1 MRQKF
6 FIYNI
11 IALFTLGLSACT
23 DDSVYGDG
31 EGDATISIT
40 PEIRSDVAEVPVS
53 RAADDPYIE
62 TENLLQKLNIVVS
75 TQRGNAIRY
84 WNSASGIPW
93 RNGTPGGSI
102 DFSLNAGTYTV
113 EAWTGDSIA
122 ASWTR
127 RYFKGKQTVTLQPGS
142 RTNIR
147 LTCKIANT
155 AVDVIY
161 SDQIDD
167 VLEHYSLVVT
177 SASTS
182 LNFEGREARTGYFM
196 LPTKSHD
203 LKWVFNGIRKNG
215 TACHEH
221 GTISNAKPSTK
232 YRFRINYEDPESKL
246 GAGAFQIDVD
256 ETSLD
261 VEHTVEI
268 RTSPEIKGY
277 TSDKKEFEIGE
288 NNPVSRATGNVDN
301 VWLNIGS
308 SGTLKRVSLSMPGLS
323 TLTGTSSDAVELLG
337 NNNDK
342 TILVNK
348 GISVTPVTVNSNK
361 ETSSCVL
368 TLSKTFT
375 NTLKEGEYRM
385 TLTAA
390 DVDYGTTDVN
400 PKETSAVFRLIVSD
414 DCATLLPAT
423 PTDLSAATVSSL
435 VLRGQV
441 AKSGVNEVGFFYRH
455 EGDTIWKYIKGQ
467 PVARSI
473 SLNTEFTATPTN
485 LHEGWKYEY
494 AAAYDQK
501 RSVLTLTQ
509 STVAPQLPNAGFE
522 DWNTSSKAYL
532 VCKSESD
539 MFWDTGNHGSSTMS
553 KNVTTPATDIK
564 HSGSYSAKLQSQFV
578 GVGSIGKFAAG
589 NIFIGKYLETD
600 KTDGV
605 LGWGR
610 PFTYSPRE
618 LRGYIKYTPAT
629 VGYTN
634 SGAPD
639 IVKGQPDKGII
650 YIALLNNDKTTENS
664 YSKYPDYPVV
674 VRTKGSHLFKKEA
687 ANVIAYG
694 ELVLDKA
701 TAGNGMVEFSIPLTY
716 YRQEKPTYIMVTA
729 SASKGGDYFAGADG
743 SVMYL
748 DDLQLVY

>member
-11 IALFTLGLSACT
+11 IVLFTLGLSGCS

-182 LNFEGREARTGYFM
+182 LNFEGRESRTGYFM

-232 YRFRINYEDPESKL
+232 YRFRINYEDPDRK
-246 GAGAFQIDVD
+246 
-256 ETSLD
+256 
-261 VEHTVEI
+261 
-268 RTSPEIKGY
+268 
-277 TSDKKEFEIGE
+277 
-288 NNPVSRATGNVDN
+288 
-301 VWLNIGS
+301 
-308 SGTLKRVSLSMPGLS
+308 
-323 TLTGTSSDAVELLG
+323 
-337 NNNDK
+337 
-342 TILVNK
+342 
-348 GISVTPVTVNSNK
+348 SVV
-361 ETSSCVL
+361 
-368 TLSKTFT
+368 
-375 NTLKEGEYRM
+375 
-385 TLTAA
+385 
-390 DVDYGTTDVN
+390 
-400 PKETSAVFRLIVSD
+400 
-414 DCATLLPAT
+414 
-423 PTDLSAATVSSL
+423 
-435 VLRGQV
+435 
-441 AKSGVNEVGFFYRH
+441 
-455 EGDTIWKYIKGQ
+455 
-467 PVARSI
+467 
-473 SLNTEFTATPTN
+473 
-485 LHEGWKYEY
+485 
-494 AAAYDQK
+494 
-501 RSVLTLTQ
+501 
-509 STVAPQLPNAGFE
+509 
-522 DWNTSSKAYL
+522 
-532 VCKSESD
+532 
-539 MFWDTGNHGSSTMS
+539 
-553 KNVTTPATDIK
+553 
-564 HSGSYSAKLQSQFV
+564 
-578 GVGSIGKFAAG
+578 
-589 NIFIGKYLETD
+589 
-600 KTDGV
+600 
-605 LGWGR
+605 
-610 PFTYSPRE
+610 
-618 LRGYIKYTPAT
+618 
-629 VGYTN
+629 
-634 SGAPD
+634 
-639 IVKGQPDKGII
+639 
-650 YIALLNNDKTTENS
+650 
-664 YSKYPDYPVV
+664 
-674 VRTKGSHLFKKEA
+674 
-687 ANVIAYG
+687 
-694 ELVLDKA
+694 
-701 TAGNGMVEFSIPLTY
+701 
-716 YRQEKPTYIMVTA
+716 
-729 SASKGGDYFAGADG
+729 
-743 SVMYL
+743 
-748 DDLQLVY
+748 